1 MATRQALLERSHDN
15 ARPQPAP
22 QPERAPR
29 PDLGVLDRRHLAAR
43 AKRRQARLL
52 QILAAGSVAGAL
64 LLVALGHAFVASEQ
78 VRADAI
84 QSEVA
89 QALLAQQDYQLQKA
103 ELMAPTRI
111 LAIAETR
118 LHMVVP
124 AGITYLSPVST
135 GETVAQAHRVSRGR
149 TQKP

>member
-1 MATRQALLERSHDN
+1 MATRQALLEKSHGN

-22 QPERAPR
+22 QPDGAPK

-43 AKRRQARLL
+43 AKHRQARLL

-84 QSEVA
+84 QSEVV
-89 QALLAQQDYQLQKA
+89 QALLAQQDYQLQRA
-103 ELMAPTRI
+103 ELMAPARI
-111 LAIAETR
+111 LAIAETH

-124 AGITYLSPVST
+124 AAITYLSPVST
-135 GETVAQAHRVSRGR
+135 GETVAQAHRAAKGR
-149 TQKP
+149 AKRP